1 MIFISVWPLEL
12 LLLSKIVFLLKMNS
26 VTICLQSSVTKISN
40 VLKNSMNQLFKEFY
54 LINQVKISSWNY
66 LSFRNK
72 FSIFQHNLTKSDV
85 FVENII

>member
-40 VLKNSMNQLFKEFY
+40 ALKNSINQLFKEFY
-54 LINQVKISSWNY
+54 LIN
-66 LSFRNK
+66 
-72 FSIFQHNLTKSDV
+72 
-85 FVENII
+85 